1 MLGVAPPQPA
11 REIVGGAHPPTRLAT
26 DANVE
31 VDLGLWAWQLTRARE
46 RGERQ
51 QTQRTEHAW
60 ETEFARQ
67 GWHGQHEFA
76 GVR

>member
-1 MLGVAPPQPA
+1 MLGVARPQPA